1 MAVEVLLPRFG
12 RTMEQATI
20 LNIHVQPGCRVTAGQ
35 VLADLETDKAAMEM
49 ESPCDGVIHSVLVE
63 AGWTL
68 PVETPMF
75 LIAENGEQVDPA
87 HVEEL
92 AQKVAQARRQ
102 IDDLQPGRIH
112 VVEPAVRSETH
123 PAEEILSRFRPAV
136 GPLQAVKALE
146 TAAPLPLSEYK
157 LGMSVPLNRWQLIV
171 AEKMLESKRSI
182 PCFYLNL
189 RADVTDLVR
198 FRGELNESADP
209 KITFNDLII
218 RALTLSLQRYPIL
231 TGRLKAD
238 AIELASRIE
247 IGIAVATD
255 HGLVAPVLKGVQ
267 SMDIQAIARAT
278 DDLIGRARR
287 NALTPEDLEGGC
299 ISISNLGSY
308 GIDSFIP
315 IVIPGQT
322 AIIGIGRIVE
332 SCVPDG
338 DGIKIRKLMALSI
351 AVDHRIVNGA
361 DAAQF
366 LDYAKKLLER
376 PQDLVA

>member
-1 MAVEVLLPRFG
+1 M
-12 RTMEQATI
+12 
-20 LNIHVQPGCRVTAGQ
+20 
-35 VLADLETDKAAMEM
+35 
-49 ESPCDGVIHSVLVE
+49 
-63 AGWTL
+63 
-68 PVETPMF
+68 
-75 LIAENGEQVDPA
+75 
-87 HVEEL
+87 EEL

-366 LDYAKKLLER
+366 LDYTKKLLER